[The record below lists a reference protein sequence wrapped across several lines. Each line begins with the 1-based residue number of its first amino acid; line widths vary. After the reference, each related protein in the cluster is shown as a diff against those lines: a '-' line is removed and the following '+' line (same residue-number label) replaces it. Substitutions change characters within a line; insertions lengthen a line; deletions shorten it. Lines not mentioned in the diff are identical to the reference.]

1 MCGAAAE
8 QSITK
13 SRNSGGVRSRMVRA
27 KKDHLKDVR
36 TLASFVCVH
45 VAGNKIQKSCF
56 LLVYSFFSPPH
67 NAEWGQRSQP
77 EPRECVQRGDEA
89 KNKQVLEKKRTGSLL
104 RRKKELCPV
113 AGTQTGWFG

>member
-13 SRNSGGVRSRMVRA
+13 SRNSGGVRSGMVRA

-45 VAGNKIQKSCF
+45 VAGNKIPKSCF
-56 LLVYSFFSPPH
+56 LFVYSFSSHLIMQNGVNDLSLSPV
-67 NAEWGQRSQP
+67 NEFKEEMKQRTNKCWKRNGQGV
-77 EPRECVQRGDEA
+77 C
-89 KNKQVLEKKRTGSLL
+89 
-104 RRKKELCPV
+104 
-113 AGTQTGWFG
+113 